1 MPTSPNP
8 DDPLAALN
16 DAQRQAVEHGVKD
29 GDTRPLLIVAGAGS
43 GKTNTLAHRVAH
55 LIRHGADPARILLLT
70 FSRRAAQE
78 MERRAETVLAGVQRG
93 VVSLPWSGTF
103 HSIGARLL
111 REYAP
116 RIGLDEAFTIH
127 DRGDAEDLMGMVR
140 HELGL
145 DSTEQRF
152 PKKGTCLSIYSR
164 TVNGQEPVDE
174 VLAQDGTFAPA
185 PVGLTLTTRQILD
198 LTLVPSANNYAISYA
213 RWVFGSDEA
222 FLAAAHDWL
231 ARNGLA
237 TVHIQEAAGLSDN
250 NVASTADIVRLARIA
265 LSNPLVA
272 EIVSQS
278 QIEIAGLGE
287 ITTTNRLLG
296 DPGVVG
302 VKTGTTFPEG
312 YSLVAAKHEIFGE
325 RDLIAI
331 AVTMDRPDGDA
342 RAGDTR
348 AALAAMATTGQ
359 QVQLAEQGARIG
371 TAVTWTGAKVPLLV
385 AADLATVLVPPE
397 TASRS
402 IELSQVAIG
411 PKGTKVGEIQ
421 ATMPTGEQTI
431 EIITGAKIE
440 EPGFGGRFTHP
451 GELLGL

>member
-1 MPTSPNP
+1 M
-8 DDPLAALN
+8 
-16 DAQRQAVEHGVKD
+16 VEIRKV
-29 GDTRPLLIVAGAGS
+29 TLLS
-43 GKTNTLAHRVAH
+43 
-55 LIRHGADPARILLLT
+55 
-70 FSRRAAQE
+70 E
-78 MERRAETVLAGVQRG
+78 
-93 VVSLPWSGTF
+93 
-103 HSIGARLL
+103 
-111 REYAP
+111 
-116 RIGLDEAFTIH
+116 EAFGEMGHAAKHPVVRAVALVAIH
-127 DRGDAEDLMGMVR
+127 NPFARRFVGDLTVRENVRLTAGLHGMSKTEIAGRFDDIIAFAELDDFVETPYKHLSSGMKVR
-140 HELGL
+140 IA
-145 DSTEQRF
+145 F
-152 PKKGTCLSIYSR
+152 AVISR
-164 TVNGQEPVDE
+164 LEEPIILVDE

-440 EPGFGGRFTHP
+440 EPGFGWRFTHP